1 MDRSKQPNY
10 LYQSQQLQ
18 IIRHILFF
26 QLWLWENATKLLQV
40 KWWWPALP
48 AWDVCWLCSV
58 QALRR
63 QIIAENCE
71 IQINAENCEIQII
84 AENCEMET
92 KLGRDRQHLRLPEGK
107 LGHPQS
113 LRILGSR
120 SSTTRPQTPGKVGLN
135 FRRKNVARFTSARFP
150 RFPRLKPS
158 LSGPRRNTGA
168 LHVVNNFMNFQ
179 IIYFVSGKNAVLFGT
194 WMPLV

>member
-48 AWDVCWLCSV
+48 AWDVCWSCSV
-58 QALRR
+58 PALRR

-71 IQINAENCEIQII
+71 
-84 AENCEMET
+84 MET
-92 KLGRDRQHLRLPEGK
+92 KFGRDWQHLCLPEGK

-113 LRILGSR
+113 LRRLGSR

-179 IIYFVSGKNAVLFGT
+179 MIYFVSGKNAVLFGT